1 METPDKT
8 EEAVVSINISVKQGQ
23 NVHGR
28 KAGSFQSF
36 LQAAFNGEVLGESE
50 KKPGDPEGHPVDYN
64 FTFLLQLPNDARTR
78 SDVAQK
84 PVMITVLE
92 LLPEEKKSKI
102 NTVALGQAALG
113 LMPLLQG
120 QSSFSSILSV
130 NPVNSSSVRDS
141 QLGFSHKQ
149 PSLDVCV
156 SVADPLLSEDELS
169 SSNFLKITLDAVYS
183 VPESWVPVPTPVT
196 YAAALEVP
204 LTAEQDQVVMFSEG
218 QLKPGGDDDK
228 KKLMNHQSVSKSY
241 LQHDVQLEQ
250 PEKDEEPT
258 SKEDQVF
265 CHEAESTKSRVS
277 WDSEICCFLDAGGA
291 SRLQQ
296 KIIESR
302 LWPVEV
308 MRSTSPLAKLGS
320 DNSEIPFH
328 GVAYVDFGP
337 LLYPG
342 VSSIRGAYAIQAF
355 SEAELLNQ
363 AKRSVSV
370 LKEQAK
376 AAANQ
381 ARSRANS
388 AAGTQK
394 RTGKNFD
401 GNYIAAKD
409 PKEPAKKQPSGSN
422 RMAPNDTATSLAEN
436 EPQLNVEANMYLEAK
451 SFIVIKIALDKPL
464 VAQISPEE
472 VARRLKALIP
482 PRPLPPEG
490 PNRAEKAVLEFHKQV
505 GDAVDVIS
513 QQYNEL
519 FGASREL
526 PQNESQEQ
534 MLKQLMGALNVSGRY
549 FSFHEKF
556 KHAIVRIVRDKL
568 RQTDTFSDPQE
579 SQEFVSQLYVYL
591 VDETRVALSKIYCS
605 DVVEDCPEEISL
617 HSSQLLHFAKEAQLT
632 GNYQLAAQYYEEL
645 VVRHTHEASYKFG
658 WGSLFM
664 LTKDYIK
671 AKECFYD
678 AVATNQAHQPS
689 LMMLGVLALMFERYT
704 EAQTFLERAATTD
717 PPSVPAWTLL
727 GLFHE
732 SQNEPILAEWAFIEA
747 KKLLRGDEAKSKGP
761 KEREKDTEEQNKTET
776 DQQGGKGAVPLQPA
790 TVEAAETLD
799 LQDSEGWDEPP
810 AQLDSK
816 SAPRKLLS
824 TIYTQTVQ
832 FLLENNAPQMAEHAL
847 SQELLCSEGGRSLSY
862 LVLLA
867 KLQLLKGDYSSAADS
882 LKEALL
888 LTNEDA
894 DVWALKGHCHYLQ
907 GAFTEA
913 MESYE
918 WSLNIIKNPS
928 DSHIVLLRLGSIY
941 LLEGKFQQAK
951 VTYLQACEQSPSCL
965 TWLGL
970 GTACYHLQEL
980 KEAEEALTEANHLNT
995 ENAEVWAYLSLIC
1008 LKSARQQEAKLFYK
1022 YAVRFNLQNDLL
1034 LEEIRQLMNQ
1044 LHLSQVDSCFGTNIK
1059 IDV

>member
-8 EEAVVSINISVKQGQ
+8 EDAVVTIQITVKQGQ

-36 LQAAFNGEVLGESE
+36 LQAAFNEEVLGESE
-50 KKPGDPEGHPVDYN
+50 KKQGDPEGHPVDYN
-64 FTFLLQLPNDARTR
+64 FTFLLQLQNDARTR
-78 SDVAQK
+78 TDVAQK
-84 PVMITVLE
+84 PVTITVLE

-102 NTVALGQAALG
+102 NTVVLGQAALG

-120 QSSFSSILSV
+120 QNNFTSILPV
-130 NPVNSSSVRDS
+130 NPVNNSSFRDS

-149 PSLDVCV
+149 PTLDVCV
-156 SVADPLLSEDELS
+156 SVADPLLSEGELS
-169 SSNFLKITLDAVYS
+169 ASNFLKITLDGVYS

-218 QLKPGGDDDK
+218 QLKPGGEDDK
-228 KKLMNHQSVSKSY
+228 KKMMNHQSVSKNY
-241 LQHDVQLEQ
+241 LQHYVQSEQ

-258 SKEDQVF
+258 SREDQAL
-265 CHEAESTKSRVS
+265 CQEAETTKSMVS
-277 WDSEICCFLDAGGA
+277 WDTEICCFLDAGGA

-308 MRSTSPLAKLGS
+308 MRSTSPFAKLGS
-320 DNSEIPFH
+320 ENSEIPFH

-342 VSSIRGAYAIQAF
+342 VNSIRGAYVIQPF
-355 SEAELLNQ
+355 SEAELLNK

-370 LKEQAK
+370 LKEQAR

-388 AAGTQK
+388 VVGTQK

-409 PKEPAKKQPSGSN
+409 PKEPAKKPSGSN

-436 EPQLNVEANMYLEAK
+436 EPQLIVETNMYLEAK

-526 PQNESQEQ
+526 PLNESPDQ

-556 KHAIVRIVRDKL
+556 KHSIVQIVRHKL
-568 RQTDTFSDPQE
+568 RQTEAFSDPQE

-591 VDETRVALSKIYCS
+591 VDEMRVALSKIYCS
-605 DVVEDCPEEISL
+605 DVEDCPDEIYL
-617 HSSQLLHFAKEAQLT
+617 HSSQLLHFAREAQQT
-632 GNYQLAAQYYEEL
+632 GNYQQAAQYYEEL
-645 VVRHTHEASYKFG
+645 VVRHTQEASYKFG

-678 AVATNQAHQPS
+678 AVATNQSHQPS
-689 LMMLGVLALMFERYT
+689 LMMLGVLALMFEHYT

-732 SQNEPILAEWAFIEA
+732 SQNDPILAEWAFTEA
-747 KKLLRGDEAKSKGP
+747 KKLLRGDEAKSKGL
-761 KEREKDTEEQNKTET
+761 KEGGKDTEDQSKAET
-776 DQQGGKGAVPLQPA
+776 DQQGENGAVPLQPA

-799 LQDSEGWDEPP
+799 LQDSEGCDEPP
-810 AQLDSK
+810 AQLDSR
-816 SAPRKLLS
+816 SAPRKLHS

-832 FLLENNAPQMAEHAL
+832 FLLENNALQMAEHAL

-867 KLQLLKGDYSSAADS
+867 RLQLLKFDYSSAAAS

-888 LTNEDA
+888 LTNQDA
-894 DVWALKGHCHYLQ
+894 DVWALNGHCHYLQ

-918 WSLNIIKNPS
+918 WSINIIKNPS
-928 DSHIVLLRLGSIY
+928 DSHIVFLRLGSIY
-941 LLEGKFQQAK
+941 LVQEKFQQAK
-951 VTYLQACEQSPSCL
+951 MTYLQACEQSPSCL

-970 GTACYHLQEL
+970 GTACYHLLEL

-1022 YAVRFNLQNDLL
+1022 YAVRFNLQNDSL

-1059 IDV
+1059 IDF